1 MVTKKPKGTV
11 HDDEAEP
18 LAGIGAVFRGLGS
31 FVELLGNM
39 VEQDEHQVER
49 QGTFKVKGLG
59 DQAQGVYGFSIR
71 TGLGGAPEVRR
82 FGNVRPSSKGP
93 VVSDV
98 REPLVDVFDEGEEI
112 VVTAELPGVAEEE
125 LTLTV
130 AASVLSLET
139 TGTRRYAKEVAL
151 PVPVDASSLRRSF
164 RNGILQVQLR
174 KA

>member
-1 MVTKKPKGTV
+1 MTKKPEGPD
-11 HDDEAEP
+11 HDDKAEP
-18 LAGIGAVFRGLGS
+18 LAGVGAIFRGLGN

-39 VEQDEHQVER
+39 VEQGEQQVDR
-49 QGTFKVKGLG
+49 QGAFKVKGLG
-59 DQAQGVYGFSIR
+59 DQAQGVCGFSIR

-82 FGNVRPSSKGP
+82 FGNVRTTAKGP

-125 LTLTV
+125 LTLTP
-130 AASVLSLET
+130 AATVLSLET
-139 TGTRRYAKEVAL
+139 TGTRRYAKEIAL
-151 PVPVDASSLRRSF
+151 PLPVDTTSLRRSF
-164 RNGILQVQLR
+164 RNGILQVQLK

>member
-1 MVTKKPKGTV
+1 MTKNPKGPV
-11 HDDEAEP
+11 HGAEAEP
-18 LAGIGAVFRGLGS
+18 LAGISAVFRGLGS

-39 VEQDEHQVER
+39 VEQGEHQVKR
-49 QGTFKVKGLG
+49 QGAFKIKTLG
-59 DQAQGVYGFSIR
+59 EQAQGVYGFTIR
-71 TGLGGAPEVRR
+71 TGLGGTPEVRR
-82 FGNVRPSSKGP
+82 FGNVRPSPNGP

-112 VVTAELPGVAEEE
+112 VVTAELPGVADEE

-139 TGTRRYAKEVAL
+139 TGTRRYAKEIVL
-151 PVPVDASSLRRSF
+151 PIPVDTSSLRRSF

>member
-1 MVTKKPKGTV
+1 MAKKPKGPV
-11 HDDEAEP
+11 HDGDAEP

-31 FVELLGNM
+31 FVELLGNV
-39 VEQDEHQVER
+39 VEQGEQHVER
-49 QGTFKVKGLG
+49 QGAFNVKGLG

-71 TGLGGAPEVRR
+71 TGLGGTPEVRR
-82 FGNVRPSSKGP
+82 FGNVRPSPKGP

-112 VVTAELPGVAEEE
+112 VVTAELPGVAEDE
-125 LTLTV
+125 LVLT
-130 AASVLSLET
+130 ATASALSLET
-139 TGTRRYAKEVAL
+139 TGTRRYAKEIAL
-151 PVPVDASSLRRSF
+151 PVPTEASSLKRSF